1 MITANMMS
9 AHDTIVL
16 TKSHSVAHIFS
27 QLSESNLG
35 PSIKFST
42 IEQVRNGRGLAVTF
56 PFDQVPSRHP
66 HLADHAMHRE
76 DNIKLHL
83 PNDHNQTGVIA
94 GDLSSNREARQRI
107 RNIIPNTGR
116 GDGLENADF
125 EGSGNGSTD
134 TESVPFEEI
143 LDAEGRCI
151 SKIEMKEVE
160 HVGVKH
166 VQAADYSIY
175 AHHAHYSHYIQ
186 YCICA

>member
-42 IEQVRNGRGLAVTF
+42 TEQMRNGRGLAVTF

-116 GDGLENADF
+116 GDGLENADSKARGTVVLTQKVYHSKKF
-125 EGSGNGSTD
+125 LTAKEDVSTR
-134 TESVPFEEI
+134 
-143 LDAEGRCI
+143 LR
-151 SKIEMKEVE
+151 
-160 HVGVKH
+160 
-166 VQAADYSIY
+166 
-175 AHHAHYSHYIQ
+175 
-186 YCICA
+186 